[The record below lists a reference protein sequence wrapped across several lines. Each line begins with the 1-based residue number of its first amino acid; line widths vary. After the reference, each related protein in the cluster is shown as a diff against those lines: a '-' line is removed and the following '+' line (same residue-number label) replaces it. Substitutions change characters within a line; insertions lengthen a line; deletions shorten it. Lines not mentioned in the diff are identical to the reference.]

1 MLAPEQQ
8 LANTYVGTPYYMS
21 PEIVS
26 DMSYTHKSDIWSLGC
41 IIYELCQLSPPFNA
55 KTQWSLIDKIKQGS
69 YAPIPKQYSHEL
81 RHVID
86 MCLQVNPTKRP
97 DTATLLD
104 MDIFRIMR
112 KERELVLFHRELKS
126 IEGQMK
132 MKEEALRRKERELV
146 LKEQQLLAQAEKMQE
161 EYDNRVE
168 LLDGQLRAEWEV
180 LALQEIQ
187 RQVEMKL
194 EVEVAARLE
203 AEVAARLEAEVAARL
218 EAEVA
223 ARLEAEV
230 TARLQA
236 MISELDLVPRS
247 MRGGQSPP
255 GHSSLGSS
263 GESSGISS
271 RCDSSPQSHYQRM
284 IPDSPADITMASPS
298 VWGTPGVR
306 NRDYADE
313 TPKFGHFGQM
323 LPPFSDH
330 RPRPGLMGPPE
341 TPRRTAFAGDR
352 TITEITNETA
362 ELDCNEETARKTMKR
377 PGSTYLSSSPTRM
390 APPSRRGLGFQR
402 SGTTGDLGTPET
414 QAAYGMGGRGNS
426 KDDVATVRKATDG
439 GSMSRARSIVEIQR
453 MQKIVGPAPK
463 WDPNSDEAPSP
474 YLKRN
479 TMRYR

>member
-69 YAPIPKQYSHEL
+69 YAPIPKQYSPEL

-86 MCLQVNPTKRP
+86 MCLQVNPLKRP

-132 MKEEALRRKERELV
+132 MKEEALRRREREIV
-146 LKEQQLLAQAEKMQE
+146 LKEQHLLAQAEKMQE

-168 LLDGQLRAEWEV
+168 QLDGQLRAEWEV

-194 EVEVAARLE
+194 E
-203 AEVAARLEAEVAARL
+203 AEVAARL
-218 EAEVA
+218 
-223 ARLEAEV
+223 
-230 TARLQA
+230 QA
-236 MISELDLVPRS
+236 TITELDLVPRS

-263 GESSGISS
+263 GESSGMSS
-271 RCDSSPQSHYQRM
+271 RCDSPPQPHFQHM

-306 NRDYADE
+306 DRDYADE

-323 LPPFSDH
+323 LPPDSDS
-330 RPRPGLMGPPE
+330 RPQPGLMGPPK
-341 TPRRTAFAGDR
+341 TPRRTTFAGDR

-362 ELDCNEETARKTMKR
+362 ELDCNEETARKTLKR
-377 PGSTYLSSSPTRM
+377 LGSTYLSGSPTRM
-390 APPSRRGLGFQR
+390 APPSRRVPGFHR
-402 SGTTGDLGTPET
+402 AGTTSDLLVSPET

-426 KDDVATVRKATDG
+426 RDDVATVRKATEG

-453 MQKIVGPAPK
+453 MQKIIGPAPK

-479 TMRYR
+479 TRRYR